1 MPIQNISP
9 VISQL
14 KMRVQNE
21 GLDKPVPLTEES
33 GASGKSSFADMITEA
48 IESVDESQKIAD
60 QNVRD
65 VVTGQ
70 SDDIHEVMISMEKA
84 QLSFQLMVEMRNKVV
99 ETYQELSRMQ
109 I

>member
-9 VISQL
+9 IISQL

-21 GLDKPVPLTEES
+21 GLDNPVPLTEES
-33 GASGKSSFADMITEA
+33 GASGESSFSDMITEA
-48 IESVDESQKIAD
+48 IESVDASQKIAD
-60 QNVRD
+60 QNVQD
-65 VVTGQ
+65 IITGQ